1 MYNAPAKVT
10 SNWFPRNE
18 AAIATTIGAQ
28 ANVAGVL
35 LGIVLPGFII
45 PHFDEDATYTPEEID
60 EFKK

>member
-10 SNWFPRNE
+10 SNWFPKEE

-35 LGIVLPGFII
+35 IGFILPGFFI
-45 PHFDEDATYTPEEID
+45 DAYEEDVVYTQD
-60 EFKK
+60 

>member
-28 ANVAGVL
+28 ANVLGVL
-35 LGIVLPGFII
+35 IGFILPGFFINSY
-45 PHFDEDATYTPEEID
+45 DEEAVYTEKDI
-60 EFKK
+60 